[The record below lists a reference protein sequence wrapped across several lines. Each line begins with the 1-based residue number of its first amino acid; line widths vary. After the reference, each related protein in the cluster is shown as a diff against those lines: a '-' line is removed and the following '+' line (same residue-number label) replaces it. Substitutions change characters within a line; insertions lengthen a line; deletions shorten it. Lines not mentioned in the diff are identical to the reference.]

1 MINGNGTVDYELIPP
16 NAHKI
21 SLEHQVSVTGHQ
33 FITDVYQAH
42 ERTSHHCAT
51 AIKLK
56 ICINCLAVPLFIEG
70 LFIRDICIYI
80 FVTTCATIGP
90 IFLLFV
96 FLNSVSSSEKPC
108 YCPLASTHV
117 LADSSTTGMLRSFY
131 PSVPIIFPALLFDD
145 L

>member
-80 FVTTCATIGP
+80 FVTTCAAIGP
-90 IFLLFV
+90 IFSYLS
-96 FLNSVSSSEKPC
+96 FLILC
-108 YCPLASTHV
+108 HH
-117 LADSSTTGMLRSFY
+117 LRNLVTVHWSQHPFLQT
-131 PSVPIIFPALLFDD
+131 PQRLECFDHFI
-145 L
+145 LPFQ